1 VLGLGFKR
9 FRNAKKPIGDSA
21 LTAGESIMEQAD
33 KPLKLVEGFQG
44 AAFGLSD
51 GVICILGMV
60 VGASVATWD
69 RRIVIIAGFTG
80 GLADALGNSIGF
92 YLSELSER
100 GTQIHDRSH
109 GGNSSVH
116 SMREILMS
124 GVLSFGGTVLVLFL
138 VLTPFLFLNISD
150 SLWVAFT
157 EAVIL
162 MAILGVYVGKLSNES
177 AIRNAIKYVVLA
189 FIGAGFSY
197 FVGEIL
203 HIWLLSA

>member
-1 VLGLGFKR
+1 MTGAKVVHR
-9 FRNAKKPIGDSA
+9 AKKPIGEGT
-21 LTAGESIMEQAD
+21 LTTGESIAEQAD

-69 RRIVIIAGFTG
+69 RKIVIIAGLTG
-80 GLADALGNSIGF
+80 GLADALGNSIEF

-100 GTQIHDRSH
+100 GSQIHDRSH

-124 GVLSFGGTVLVLFL
+124 GVLSFGATVCVLFL
-138 VLTPFLFLNISD
+138 MLTPFLFLSISD
-150 SLWVAFT
+150 SIRVAFT

-162 MAILGVYVGKLSNES
+162 MAILGVYVGKLSGEN
-177 AIRNAIKYVVLA
+177 AFRTAIKYVVLA
-189 FIGAGFSY
+189 FVGAGFSY
-197 FVGEIL
+197 FVGEML
-203 HIWLLSA
+203 RVWLLSA